1 MIYLRIVP
9 YVIALA
15 LIAGVLRFTYMAGYN
30 KSERV
35 WLDKYT
41 LELGRL
47 NDQLVAAQR
56 TEREAVAKQEQI
68 EADLLAKQKEH
79 EANANAVITGLRN
92 DTIRLRDQFKIKQC
106 ASVSSATGSTGGSD
120 ATSTGGL
127 SEENVRFLISEA
139 SRADQLAEQLK
150 AAQQVIT
157 HDRVVCQ

>member
-15 LIAGVLRFTYMAGYN
+15 LIAGVLHFTYTAGYN

-41 LELGRL
+41 TELGKL
-47 NDQLVAAQR
+47 NDQLVESQR
-56 TEREAVAKQEQI
+56 KERAAVAQQEQI

-79 EANANAVITGLRN
+79 KANANATISDLRAG
-92 DTIRLRDQFKIKQC
+92 TIRLRESLKSKSC
-106 ASVSSATGSTGGSD
+106 PSVPGTTGSTGGSD
-120 ATSTGGL
+120 AASTGGL
-127 SEENVRFLISEA
+127 SEEDVRFLISEA
-139 SRADQLAEQLK
+139 RRADQAVEQLK